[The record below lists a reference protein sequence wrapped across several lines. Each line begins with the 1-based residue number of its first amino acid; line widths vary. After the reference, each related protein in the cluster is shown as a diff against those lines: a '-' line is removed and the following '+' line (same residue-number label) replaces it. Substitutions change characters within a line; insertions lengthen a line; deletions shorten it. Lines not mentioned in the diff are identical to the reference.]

1 MTLLVSVAIALL
13 ALPSA
18 VFVLEIAAALT
29 VGQRRGGGGQWP
41 AAGSADARAADV
53 GASDAE
59 GASDAQAA
67 VSASDAQSAARVS
80 DAKSA
85 ADAND
90 ARRAAGASDTRRAAD
105 ANDARRAAGAND
117 ARRAAGAS
125 DTRRAAGTSDAQSA
139 AGTSDAQRA
148 TDDGQSGDAR
158 DPAGV
163 PRDGGGPARVAIIV
177 PAHDEA
183 AGIAATLA
191 TLTPQL
197 RRGDRL
203 LVVADN
209 CSDDTA
215 AIARAAGAEVVER
228 HDAARAGKGWAL
240 AAGIAALA
248 ARPPDVVIIVD
259 ADCDVAP
266 GSIAR
271 LRDAGGAAPAQAV
284 YLMRAPADAPPARQL
299 AELLF
304 AVRNWARPLGLMR
317 LGAPCLLTGAGMAL
331 PWTLARV
338 APFGNASVVEDV
350 QLAID
355 LAAAGTPPRFCAD
368 ARVTSLFPSRE
379 RAADAQRTRWLWGH
393 LRTMLQSPR
402 LVVAAVRH
410 GSFGLFMLALE
421 LAVPPLSLL
430 FPLWLLAATAAFA
443 IGLTIHDWRPFAYAL
458 AGMTTCALAIVA
470 AWWRFAHDRVPLRV
484 VLAAPLYALPTIKS
498 ALVALVR
505 RRQRWNRTARD

>member
-18 VFVLEIAAALT
+18 MFALEIAAALPLT
-29 VGQRRGGGGQWP
+29 RRRLATRDDERASEGRARE
-41 AAGSADARAADV
+41 AAESG
-53 GASDAE
+53 
-59 GASDAQAA
+59 AA
-67 VSASDAQSAARVS
+67 VVAPS
-80 DAKSA
+80 
-85 ADAND
+85 
-90 ARRAAGASDTRRAAD
+90 GAPT
-105 ANDARRAAGAND
+105 
-117 ARRAAGAS
+117 
-125 DTRRAAGTSDAQSA
+125 
-139 AGTSDAQRA
+139 
-148 TDDGQSGDAR
+148 
-158 DPAGV
+158 
-163 PRDGGGPARVAIIV
+163 RVAILV

-183 AGIAATLA
+183 AGIVATLA

-197 RRGDRL
+197 RAGDRL

-215 AIARAAGAEVVER
+215 ALARAAGAEVVER
-228 HDAARAGKGWAL
+228 SDAARAGKGWAL
-240 AAGIAALA
+240 AAGVAALA
-248 ARPPDVVIIVD
+248 TAPPDVVIIVD
-259 ADCDVAP
+259 ADCDVAA
-266 GSIAR
+266 GTIDR
-271 LRDAGGAAPAQAV
+271 LRDAGRDTPAQAV

-331 PWTLARV
+331 PWTIARA
-338 APFGNASVVEDV
+338 APLGTGSVVEDV

-355 LAAAGTPPRFCAD
+355 LAATGTPPRFCPD

-410 GSFGLFMLALE
+410 GSFALFMLALE

-430 FPLWLLAATAAFA
+430 FPLWLLAAAAALA
-443 IGLTIHDWRPFAYAL
+443 IGLTHRDWRLFACAI
-458 AGMTTCALAIVA
+458 AGIMTCALAIVA
-470 AWWRFAHDRVPLRV
+470 AWWRFARDRVPLLV